1 MINILFYSA
10 NILNYIRFLLLII
23 AFGNMK
29 RSSFLTCILILIS
42 GGINILDGQL
52 ARYLNETSQF
62 GAALDSFLDRL
73 TTTFIYF
80 FICSIYPKY
89 WSLLANV
96 GFIELM
102 SDSLNNYKNTILLKY
117 DIKSDNNSIKSCLD
131 PCSIHFLR
139 LVWFSSDLFYL
150 LIYIGSFLAK
160 NNNNHKELSDLFNNN
175 KKSTFIV
182 HDYLQICN
190 KKMNNN
196 LRFIFKT
203 ISFICLF
210 GAVGKYLMNLNSCV
224 SSLNEIIQMDIILNK

>member
-1 MINILFYSA
+1 MISILFYSA
-10 NILNYIRFLLLII
+10 NILNYIRFLILII
-23 AFGNMK
+23 AFSNMR
-29 RSSFLTCILILIS
+29 RSWFLTCILILIS

-52 ARYLNETSQF
+52 ARYLSETSQF

-102 SDSLNNYKNTILLKY
+102 SDSLNNYKNTVLLKY
-117 DIKSDNNSIKSCLD
+117 DIKLDTNIKSCLD
-131 PCSIHFLR
+131 PCLIHFLR

-160 NNNNHKELSDLFNNN
+160 NNNNNKELSDLFSYDN
-175 KKSTFIV
+175 KKNTFIV
-182 HDYLQICN
+182 HDYFEICHKMN
-190 KKMNNN
+190 KK

-210 GAVGKYLMNLNSCV
+210 GAIGKYLMNLNSCV
-224 SSLNEIIQMDIILNK
+224 SSLNEIIQMDIVLNK